1 MAACLCVCVSGC
13 VLCLWLRVRVPTYR
27 RPTMPSYSIRY
38 YNQNRFYRVLPNWV
52 CQWGV
57 NGDPSVSQLWEG
69 QYLPDDPVLASNTQG
84 AVAFSAM
91 YDATKSWSTNRT
103 TELYINY
110 HRT

>member
-1 MAACLCVCVSGC
+1 
-13 VLCLWLRVRVPTYR
+13 
-27 RPTMPSYSIRY
+27 MPSYSIRY

-57 NGDPSVSQLWEG
+57 NGDPSVSQLWED